1 MPALVDVIEKRA
13 AGRWGSALRV
23 PLHVKLIVADSVL
36 VSGALVAGAWLVR
49 HAPSGTGAV
58 EPLVAAVGVVAVA
71 LTIAI
76 NALIVCLALRPLHLL
91 ERAAA
96 NVAAGNP
103 EARAAVSAFAD
114 GRLTRVIHSF
124 NAALDAADASRH
136 RLRAVA
142 ARSLNTAEAERR
154 RVALELHEGVAQT
167 LAATRLRLRLAR
179 HSHDPDLQAAA
190 LETLG
195 SEVGQAIEALRGIA
209 LALRP
214 LALDV
219 LGLGPAVEALV
230 KSVAPA
236 AGLSTDVR
244 CETGSLH
251 LDDDAELALYR
262 ILEEALA
269 NVVQHAAARTVT
281 VRLRASGD
289 GVAQLIIEDDGQG
302 FAAEERLTALDA
314 IGLAGMQERAACVGG
329 RVEVLSAP
337 GRGTRVTA
345 DVPVAGPAA
354 VADGIRLTA

>member
-1 MPALVDVIEKRA
+1 MPAFVEGIEARA
-13 AGRWGSALRV
+13 AGRWGSVLRI
-23 PLHVKLIVADSVL
+23 PLHVKLIVADSAL

-49 HAPSGTGAV
+49 HAPSADGAV
-58 EPLVAAVGVVAVA
+58 EPLVAAAGLVAVA

-96 NVAAGNP
+96 DVASGHP
-103 EARAAVSAFAD
+103 DARATVSAFAD
-114 GRLTRVIHSF
+114 RRLTRVIETF

-154 RVALELHEGVAQT
+154 RVAIELHEGVAQT

-179 HSHDPDLQAAA
+179 RPHDSELQAEE
-190 LETLG
+190 LETLSG
-195 SEVGQAIEALRGIA
+195 EVGQAIEMLREIA

-230 KSVAPA
+230 ESVAPA
-236 AGLSTDVR
+236 ARLRTDVR
-244 CETGSLH
+244 CETQNLH
-251 LDDDAELALYR
+251 LDDEAELALYR

-269 NVVQHAAARTVT
+269 NVVQHASARTVS

-289 GVAQLIIEDDGQG
+289 GVAQLIVEDDGQG

-314 IGLAGMQERAACVGG
+314 IGLAGMQERAAYVGG
-329 RVEVLSAP
+329 RVEILSAP

-345 DVPVAGPAA
+345 DVPVAEP
-354 VADGIRLTA
+354 VTQADGIRLTA